1 MTKRPSP
8 ISATVDFDA
17 DGVQHGFL
25 KLPISTDESAWGAV
39 MIPVTVV
46 KNGEGP
52 TALLTGGNH
61 GDEYEGITALMK
73 LSSELRA
80 EQVRGRVIIVPMM
93 NMPAAMAGKRTSP
106 MDGGNL
112 NRSFPGNPDGTVTEK
127 IADFFTRV
135 MVPMCDVVL
144 DLHSGGRTLDI
155 IPFGASHVLDDPE
168 QQRQALEGAKAFG
181 APYAMMMFELD
192 AAALFDTAVESQG
205 KVFIATELG
214 GGGTSTP
221 ESLAITERGV
231 RNFLIHF
238 GLIEGEVEMPA
249 EPQVYLDMP
258 DASCYVQSE
267 HSGLLELTQ
276 ALGDKVEKGQVIAR
290 VYDMTRC
297 GVAPVE
303 YRAGRDGI
311 LAARRF
317 PALVNMG
324 DTIAVIADVVD
335 TLG

>member
-8 ISATVDFDA
+8 ISATIDFDA

-61 GDEYEGITALMK
+61 GDEYEGITSLLK
-73 LSSELRA
+73 LSSSLRA
-80 EQVRGRVIIVPMM
+80 EDVAGRVIIVPCM
-93 NMPAAMAGKRTSP
+93 NTPAVMVGKRTSGL
-106 MDGGNL
+106 DGGNL

-127 IADFFTRV
+127 IADYFTRV
-135 MVPMCDVVL
+135 MVPMCDMVL

-181 APYAMMMFELD
+181 APYAMTMFELD

-205 KVFIATELG
+205 KVFVATELG

-238 GLIEGEVEMPA
+238 GLVAGEVEMPA
-249 EPQVYLDMP
+249 TPQIYLDMP

-267 HSGLLELTQ
+267 HCGLLELTL
-276 ALGDKVEKGQVIAR
+276 ALGDRVEKGQVIAR
-290 VYDMTRC
+290 IYDLTRS
-297 GVAPVE
+297 GAAAVE
-303 YRAGRDGI
+303 YRAEREGI

-324 DTIAVIADVVD
+324 DTIAVIAEVVES
-335 TLG
+335 LG

>member
-25 KLPISTDESAWGAV
+25 KLPISVDESAWGAV
-39 MIPVTVV
+39 MIPGTVV
-46 KNGEGP
+46 RNGEGP

-61 GDEYEGITALMK
+61 GDEYEGITSLLK
-73 LSSELRA
+73 LSNTLRD
-80 EQVRGRVIIVPMM
+80 EDVSGRVIIVPCM
-93 NMPAAMAGKRTSP
+93 NTPAVMAGKRTSGL
-106 MDGGNL
+106 DGGNL
-112 NRSFPGNPDGTVTEK
+112 NRSFPGDPNGSVTEK
-127 IADFFTRV
+127 IADYFARV

-155 IPFGASHVLDDPE
+155 IPFGASHVLENPD

-192 AAALFDTAVESQG
+192 AASLFDTVVEEQG
-205 KVFIATELG
+205 KIFVATELG

-221 ESLAITERGV
+221 ESLAITERGI

-249 EPQVYLDMP
+249 EPQIYLDMP

-267 HSGLLELTQ
+267 HSGLLELTLT
-276 ALGDKVEKGQVIAR
+276 LGDVVRKGDVIAR
-290 VYDMTRC
+290 VYDPARSGTP
-297 GVAPVE
+297 PVE
-303 YRAGRDGI
+303 YRAGRSGV

-317 PALVNMG
+317 PAQVNMG
-324 DTIAVIADVVD
+324 DTIAVIAEVVES
-335 TLG
+335 LG